1 MNNAID
7 TLHLITVRETSTAN
21 VTASGAKLTV
31 RIAGQSLFMG
41 NEAFKKAA
49 EVANL
54 VATLRELGLTETD
67 IQLLNVSTDVESGML
82 TKSSSA
88 TYFLQ
93 INCSSIELLGRILSK
108 ISSQKNAKLSEI
120 VWQYPDLEKHKRE
133 LVQAAVH
140 AAKDAAIA
148 IAESLAVTLQG
159 VHRLSYEMVG
169 LDRDLHLLEDH
180 RGPLMRTRT
189 MQQTAPLDS
198 LDLSHEG
205 KMTVI
210 VTAEFIIG
218 DFTTH
223 GS

>member
-1 MNNAID
+1 MNNAKE

-31 RIAGQSLFMG
+31 RIVGQSFFMG

-54 VATLRELGLTETD
+54 VAALRELGLAETD
-67 IQLLNVSTDVESGML
+67 IQLLTVSTDVESGML

-88 TYFLQ
+88 TYSLQ

-120 VWQYPDLEKHKRE
+120 VWQYPDLAKHKRE
-133 LVQAAVH
+133 LVQAAVR
-140 AAKDAAIA
+140 AAKDAAVA
-148 IAESLAVTLQG
+148 IAESLAVSLQG
-159 VHRLSYEMVG
+159 IHRLSYEMVG
-169 LDRDLHLLEDH
+169 LDRDLHIPAEP
-180 RGPLMRTRT
+180 GALMRTRS

-210 VTAEFIIG
+210 ITAEFMVG
-218 DFTTH
+218 DFAAH
-223 GS
+223 DS

>member
-1 MNNAID
+1 MDNVSE

-21 VTASGAKLTV
+21 VTASGAKLIV
-31 RIAGQSLFMG
+31 RIAGQSLFMD

-54 VATLRELGLTETD
+54 VAALRELGLAETD

-88 TYFLQ
+88 TYSLQ
-93 INCSSIELLGRILSK
+93 INCSSIELIGRILSK

-120 VWQYPDLEKHKRE
+120 AWQYPDLEQRKRE
-133 LVQAAVH
+133 LLQAAVR

-148 IAESLAVTLQG
+148 ITESLAVSLQG
-159 VHRLSYEMVG
+159 VHRLSYKMVG
-169 LDRDLHLLEDH
+169 LDRDPQILEDH
-180 RGPLMRTRT
+180 RGALMRTRS
-189 MQQTAPLDS
+189 MQQTAPLDN

-205 KMTVI
+205 KVTVI
-210 VTAEFIIG
+210 VTAEFIVG
-218 DFTTH
+218 DFIAQ